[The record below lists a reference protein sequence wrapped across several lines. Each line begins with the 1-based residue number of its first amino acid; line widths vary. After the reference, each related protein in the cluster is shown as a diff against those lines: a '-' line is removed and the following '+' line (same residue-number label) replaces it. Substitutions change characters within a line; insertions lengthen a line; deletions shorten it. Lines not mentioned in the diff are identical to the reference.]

1 MSTNPTFAS
10 GRNTMTNVA
19 ITPQITGGLNFLP
32 HYEETLNRNL
42 RTFGSLEG
50 HAKLQPFDK
59 IQKPVG
65 RPTLSRRAKMLI
77 IAGSIICYVILM
89 AAIITG
95 ALYTS
100 SHQHQQS
107 VSVPPLTTQASTST
121 ATVFV
126 IAETSSQASVSIRSD
141 SFPTVTA
148 TITVIQ
154 TASPI
159 QPQTTIETATGIIFA
174 GSGGPGSVSI
184 STEAYT
190 SFITIIQPAG
200 SSAPSSSRSE
210 IIISPIATSQL
221 TAQTVWT
228 EVGTWITGS
237 STWTETNLVTVIQAS
252 FNAASTSSISS
263 ASPLSPT
270 SSPSKTIA
278 AEPQTSTTPPPAS
291 PSSLM
296 PTSTSTSHE
305 ILVRGDV
312 LVGYAGVPQ
321 PVYRVSC

>member
-19 ITPQITGGLNFLP
+19 ITPQITGGLDFLP
-32 HYEETLNRNL
+32 RYEETLNRNL

-50 HAKLQPFDK
+50 HPKLQPFDK
-59 IQKPVG
+59 IQKPAG

-89 AAIITG
+89 AAITTG
-95 ALYTS
+95 ALYMS

-121 ATVFV
+121 TTVFV
-126 IAETSSQASVSIRSD
+126 IAETSSQASFSIRSD
-141 SFPTVTA
+141 SFQTVTA

-190 SFITIIQPAG
+190 SFITIVQPAG

-210 IIISPIATSQL
+210 IIISP
-221 TAQTVWT
+221 
-228 EVGTWITGS
+228 
-237 STWTETNLVTVIQAS
+237 
-252 FNAASTSSISS
+252 
-263 ASPLSPT
+263 SPLPPS
-270 SSPSKTIA
+270 SSPSTTIA
-278 AEPQTSTTPPPAS
+278 AEPQTSTTPPSAS
-291 PSSLM
+291 PSSPM